1 MDAKNAAVVFESEF
15 LHIIS
20 DDTAES
26 FKNII
31 IEKVD
36 NGTIMKLGK
45 PIKPIVMYKA
55 TGIFKKDMLSDFL
68 TKVKE
73 QIPEDEYTVGYDSMA
88 IMNLPKAPIVPAILF
103 VYLTPTK

>member
-20 DDTAES
+20 DATKES

-31 IEKVD
+31 IERVD
-36 NGTIMKLGK
+36 NGFIMKLGEVVE
-45 PIKPIVMYKA
+45 PLIMFKA
-55 TGIFKKDMLSDFL
+55 TGIFDKNMISDFL

-73 QIPEDEYTVGYDSMA
+73 QIPESEYEVGYDSMT
-88 IMNLPKAPIVPAILF
+88 IINLPKAPIVPAIIF
-103 VYLTPTK
+103 VYLIPTK